1 MSKQIVDTVYQIRN
15 AVYEKGQMLVELILV
30 MGLFAL
36 LIPALSEGFLST
48 RDGKAQIGRAHV

>member
-30 MGLFAL
+30 MGLFA
-36 LIPALSEGFLST
+36 PLSRYRVRYRLAVIDEDLG
-48 RDGKAQIGRAHV
+48 